1 MEAARACMMPLALS
15 LTHALA
21 SLVWRGYSRVTE
33 DVRMGDVTVAEAT
46 TATTA

>member
-1 MEAARACMMPLALS
+1 MMPLARS

-33 DVRMGDVTVAEAT
+33 DVRMEDVTVAEAT